1 MNRTEYFNY
10 IENKINIL
18 SYRIKN
24 RGKIN
29 LLDLNIYSETFFADL
44 MSYLLGY
51 HLKNIN
57 QIKPNTE
64 GIDLIDEK
72 NKIIAQ
78 VSSTCTKRKIEHSL
92 NKEIVQKHPHFRFVF
107 IAIAGN
113 GDTLRTATYKNPY
126 QAIFSPADDIYDI
139 KSLLNIA
146 LNLNISKQRKLYE
159 FIRDELGDNVDIV
172 KMDSNLAVIINL
184 LSQEDLS
191 GVVESPEINSFEI
204 MRKIEFND
212 LLSVQ
217 ETIDDYKIYYRR
229 LNEIYKEFDKQGVN
243 KSISVLSVIRS
254 RYNQLAGK
262 VSESQELF
270 FMIMDN
276 IIELIKSS
284 KNYVEIPYEELE
296 MCVSIIVVDAF
307 IRCKIFKNPEGY

>member
-51 HLKNIN
+51 NLKNIN

-64 GIDLIDEK
+64 GIDLIDEE
-72 NKIIAQ
+72 NRIIAQ
-78 VSSTCTKRKIEHSL
+78 VSSTCTKQKIERSL
-92 NKEIVQKHPHFRFVF
+92 NKEILQKYPHFRFIF

-113 GDTLRTATYKNPY
+113 GDTLRKATYKNPY

-146 LNLNISKQRKLYE
+146 LNLNIAKQRKLYE

-212 LLSVQ
+212 LLSV
-217 ETIDDYKIYYRR
+217 
-229 LNEIYKEFDKQGVN
+229 
-243 KSISVLSVIRS
+243 
-254 RYNQLAGK
+254 
-262 VSESQELF
+262 
-270 FMIMDN
+270 
-276 IIELIKSS
+276 
-284 KNYVEIPYEELE
+284 
-296 MCVSIIVVDAF
+296 
-307 IRCKIFKNPEGY
+307 